1 VSTLPVPVPLPVPPP
16 GADAPPVTGFDALR
30 SAGIAALQR
39 LCGTV
44 WTDFNLHDPGVTTL
58 EQLVY
63 GLTDLGYRTGF
74 DIADYLTGPDG
85 TIDYE
90 GLALYPPETI
100 LPCGALTPDDY
111 RRLLYGALPDLADV
125 WIGAGEDGLL
135 HVDVLGAT
143 DAPDAPPPGDLARR
157 VRRVLAAQRALG
169 TDVARVRE
177 IHPRAYYLRGEIDTD
192 GEWNQAEI
200 LARIVSECG
209 AYLSSG
215 LSVRRLRDLLA
226 EDRAPEETFDGPA
239 TRHGHVA
246 VRAGAADG
254 APVTVSELIAV
265 IQRIDGVRRIRSLAI
280 VDEMLQ
286 PCLSIPRD
294 RASGTYGVLPFPSDE
309 VTIELLRLQP
319 ERGIEYGVSEQTV
332 PPAPSWRAA
341 NRQLYEEGRL
351 ELAKLRFEK
360 SAFRSDEGSAHTR
373 YPLPAGRRRALADY
387 YSVQH
392 EFPAV
397 YGVGKLGL
405 PASASAERQ
414 AQARQLQG
422 FLYPM
427 EQLMANFLQ
436 NLQDVPTLFS
446 LHDDGA
452 RTYFAQYLD
461 APAVPGVG
469 QLYADGPHGTAARVQ
484 HALARHDDHAHRK
497 GRVYD
502 YLLALYG
509 ETFAQGGLRRF
520 NQYHPHDTDAWLLDA
535 KRRLLAA
542 LDILGA
548 DRGRGCDVSQPL
560 DAPGA
565 IAPLAWRAAI
575 LLGFEGG
582 ERYRSL
588 CPALDG
594 VALTLGDEA
603 DAEAAATPPPPPADW
618 LPVPP
623 GETRDAAA
631 GAPPNGLRVR
641 DETFPAALFRDAALL
656 ANYRLERR
664 AGGYVLHVLAGARW
678 HALSGYVERGDA
690 IAAAHAAVT
699 RFARA
704 NHACEGMHIVEH
716 VLLRP
721 RMPRD
726 GDGAFYEAR
735 LSVVLPRW
743 TLRCADRAFRNFVE
757 ETVREHCPAHLQPA
771 FLWLAPS
778 QMTWFEA
785 LHEEWRAA
793 LRTWSE
799 TADEDRDDRA
809 LALHEAA
816 AALVHFLRAHRKDP
830 T

>member
-1 VSTLPVPVPLPVPPP
+1 VSTLPAAVPVPPP
-16 GADAPPVTGFDALR
+16 GAGDTVPVTGFDALR

-39 LCGTV
+39 LCGAV

-85 TIDYE
+85 AIDYD
-90 GLALYPPETI
+90 GLALYPPEAI

-111 RRLLYGALPDLADV
+111 RRVLYGALPDLADV
-125 WIGAGEDGLL
+125 WIAAGDDGLL
-135 HVDVLGAT
+135 HVDVLGAA
-143 DAPDAPPPGDLARR
+143 DAQPAAPQPGELARR

-169 TDVARVRE
+169 TDVAQVRE
-177 IHPRAYYLRGEIDTD
+177 LRPRTYYLRGEIDTI
-192 GEWNQAEI
+192 GECNQAEI
-200 LARIVSECG
+200 LARIVFECG

-215 LSVRRLRDLLA
+215 LSARRLRDLLA
-226 EDRAPEETFDGPA
+226 EGSAPEDTFDGPA
-239 TRHGHVA
+239 SRHGYVA
-246 VRAGAADG
+246 VRAGATDG

-280 VDEMLQ
+280 VDELLQ
-286 PCLSIPRD
+286 PCAAIPRD
-294 RASGTYGVLPFPSDE
+294 RAAGTCPVLPFPSDE

-341 NRQLYEEGRL
+341 NRQLYDEGRL
-351 ELAKLRFEK
+351 ELAKLRFEQ
-360 SAFRSDEGSAHTR
+360 SAFRADEGSAHTR
-373 YPLPAGRRRALADY
+373 YALPAGRRRALAGY

-397 YGVGKLGL
+397 YGVGKFGL

-469 QLYADGPHGTAARVQ
+469 DLYVDGPQRTAARVQ
-484 HALARHDDHAHRK
+484 HVLARHDNHADRK

-509 ETFAQGGLRRF
+509 ETFAQAGLRRF

-548 DRGRGCDVSQPL
+548 DRGRGCDTTQPL

-575 LLGFEGG
+575 LLGFDGG

-588 CPALDG
+588 GPALDG
-594 VALTLGDEA
+594 AALTLVDE
-603 DAEAAATPPPPPADW
+603 DAGAGAATPLPAPADW

-623 GETRDAAA
+623 ADAGTGEAPEGLRAPGETL
-631 GAPPNGLRVR
+631 P
-641 DETFPAALFRDAALL
+641 EALFRDAALL
-656 ANYRLERR
+656 SNYRLERGG
-664 AGGYVLHVLAGARW
+664 GGYVLHVLAGADW
-678 HALSGYVERGDA
+678 QALGSYAHRRDA
-690 IAAAHAAVT
+690 VAAAHAGVA
-699 RFARA
+699 RFAAA
-704 NHACEGMHIVEH
+704 NRACEGMHIVEH

-721 RMPRD
+721 RTPHE
-726 GDGAFYEAR
+726 GDAAFYDAR
-735 LSVVLPRW
+735 LSIVLPRW
-743 TLRCADRAFRNFVE
+743 TLRCADRRFRNFVE

-778 QMTWFEA
+778 QMGWFEA

-793 LRTWSE
+793 LRIWSE
-799 TADEDRDDRA
+799 TADDERDDRT
-809 LALHEAA
+809 LALQEAA
-816 AALVHFLRAHRKDP
+816 AALVHFLRAHRKEP